1 MVTNYSPERG
11 DCIWLNFNPQTGRE
25 QSGRRPALVLS
36 PKAYNE
42 KVGLC
47 LVVPITS
54 KRKGYPFENELD
66 SVSEISG
73 VILADQ
79 IRSLDWRVRQAQLI
93 GKVSGSTIQ
102 AVLEKIHLIL

>member
-1 MVTNYSPERG
+1 MVNTYVPDRG
-11 DCIWLNFNPQTGRE
+11 DCIWLNFNPQTGKE

-54 KRKGYPFENELD
+54 KKKGYPFEVDLG
-66 SVSEISG
+66 STVSIQG
-73 VILADQ
+73 VILTDQ
-79 IRSLDWRVRQAQLI
+79 VRSLDWRVRQAQFI
-93 GKVSGSTIQ
+93 ETISKQVLQ
-102 AVLEKIHLIL
+102 AVLDKIHLIL